1 MRKIIFSLGLFSL
14 ALLFFAACNNP
25 KQAENQFNIKLNIK
39 NLKQD
44 VQVVMQKRAKGEWVK
59 LDSVKL
65 KDGQGTFTGTVK
77 SPELYYLTIKKFNA
91 YIPVW
96 VENSNMSVEAD
107 LKNLRNPTITG
118 SKSQAEFDAYRD
130 STKRFQQQE
139 RALGQ
144 QYSLAR
150 GQKDR
155 KKMQEIENQYNQIE
169 ANKMKYS
176 LDYAIR
182 HNKSVISPYLVMSN
196 SYTLSLNQLD
206 SVSSRFDS
214 SLNNNEYV
222 IDLKNRVKTL
232 KRVAVGQPFVDFTLN
247 DPDGKPLSLSSVV
260 KNHKYTLVDFWASWC
275 GPCRRENPNVVAAYD
290 KYSNAKFK
298 DAKGF
303 EVFSYSL
310 ENAGQVDRWKKA
322 IAQDNL
328 HWPYQVSDFGG
339 WKSPA
344 SNLYGV
350 YSIPS
355 NFLLDKDG
363 KIIAKNLRGTALH
376 RELDKLIKSL

>member
-1 MRKIIFSLGLFSL
+1 MRKIIFSLSLFSL
-14 ALLFFAACNNP
+14 ALLFFVACNNP
-25 KQAENQFNIKLNIK
+25 QQAENQFKIKLNIK

-59 LDSVKL
+59 LDSVQL

-77 SPELYYLTIKKFNA
+77 SPELYYLTIRQFNA

-96 VENSNMSVEAD
+96 VENSNISVEAD
-107 LKNLRNPTITG
+107 LKNMRTPTITG

-144 QYSLAR
+144 QYSMAR
-150 GQKDR
+150 SQKDAA
-155 KKMQEIENQYNQIE
+155 KMQTITDQYNQIE
-169 ANKMKYS
+169 ANRMKY
-176 LDYAIR
+176 LLAYAMT

-214 SLNNNEYV
+214 TLNNNEYV
-222 IDLKNRVKTL
+222 VALKNRVKTL
-232 KRVAVGQPFVDFTLN
+232 KRVAVGQPFVDFTLS

-275 GPCRRENPNVVAAYD
+275 MPCRAENPNVVKAY
-290 KYSNAKFK
+290 KAFNK
-298 DAKGF
+298 KGF
-303 EVFSYSL
+303 TVFGVSFDKTHDKWV
-310 ENAGQVDRWKKA
+310 EAIKK
-322 IAQDNL
+322 DGL
-328 HWPYQVSDFGG
+328 TWPQVSDLKYWSSEAG
-339 WKSPA
+339 K
-344 SNLYGV
+344 LYGV
-350 YSIPS
+350 QSIPH
-355 NFLLDKDG
+355 NVLIGPDG
-363 KIIAKNLRGTALH
+363 KIIAKNLRGDALVKKLN
-376 RELDKLIKSL
+376 ELMK

>member
-1 MRKIIFSLGLFSL
+1 MRKIIFSLSLFSL
-14 ALLFFAACNNP
+14 ALLFFVACNNP
-25 KQAENQFNIKLNIK
+25 QQAENQFKIKLNIK

-59 LDSVKL
+59 LDSVQL

-77 SPELYYLTIKKFNA
+77 SPELYYLTIRQFNA

-96 VENSNMSVEAD
+96 VENSNISVEAD
-107 LKNLRNPTITG
+107 LKNMRTPTITG

-144 QYSLAR
+144 QYSMAR
-150 GQKDR
+150 SQKDAA
-155 KKMQEIENQYNQIE
+155 KMQTITDQYNQIE
-169 ANKMKYS
+169 ANRMKY
-176 LDYAIR
+176 LLAYAMT

-214 SLNNNEYV
+214 TLNNNEYV
-222 IDLKNRVKTL
+222 VALKNRVKTL
-232 KRVAVGQPFVDFTLN
+232 KRVAVGQPFVDFTLS

-275 GPCRRENPNVVAAYD
+275 MPCRAENPNVVKAY
-290 KYSNAKFK
+290 KAFHK
-298 DAKGF
+298 KGF
-303 EVFSYSL
+303 TVFGVSFDKTHDKWV
-310 ENAGQVDRWKKA
+310 EAIKK
-322 IAQDNL
+322 DGL
-328 HWPYQVSDFGG
+328 TWPQVSDLKYWSSEAG
-339 WKSPA
+339 K
-344 SNLYGV
+344 LYGV
-350 YSIPS
+350 QSIPH
-355 NFLLDKDG
+355 NVLIGPDG
-363 KIIAKNLRGTALH
+363 KIIAKNLRGDALVKKLN
-376 RELDKLIKSL
+376 ELMK

>member
-169 ANKMKYS
+169 ANKMKYL

-275 GPCRRENPNVVAAYD
+275 MPCRAENPNVVKAY
-290 KYSNAKFK
+290 KAFNK
-298 DAKGF
+298 KGF
-303 EVFSYSL
+303 TVFGVSFDKTHDKWV
-310 ENAGQVDRWKKA
+310 EAIKK
-322 IAQDNL
+322 DGL
-328 HWPYQVSDFGG
+328 TWPQVSDLKYWSSEAG
-339 WKSPA
+339 K
-344 SNLYGV
+344 LYGV
-350 YSIPS
+350 QSIPH
-355 NFLLDKDG
+355 NVLIGHDG
-363 KIIAKNLRGTALH
+363 TIVAKNLRGDALVK
-376 RELDKLIKSL
+376 KLNEVMK